1 MKNNRKKFS
10 AMLIAPDII
19 ECRKNHQGILIAPFN
34 DQKAKGIGY
43 NISPSNLVYSIKKG
57 VPQKI
62 FDSEE
67 GSYTYIN
74 PNDTVLILSYEYI
87 QTDSKIAGTFHSR
100 VRNSAKGL
108 GNVSTTLDP
117 GWKGMLLIAINNPTK
132 KKIKLPITVKK
143 DGKVERCS
151 LITLVV
157 FQNDFSKKENH
168 RISFHLDNPPM
179 RADIWS
185 ELTAMPRKLLHND
198 KYQKFQRFI
207 NQLISFKPSDSSEM
221 CKYKT
226 ILELILKLEIA
237 LYSEKSEILFRTCM
251 LELNQR
257 ISMDDEELREKY
269 TSLQKLIDDCYN
281 RYNSFNQIISVQRIK
296 EKIDLIRD
304 ECKYLILCNEVEQIH
319 EFITKNIEVWWEH
332 ATLSQFFDRYILPN
346 LSAIIIS
353 VALCIM
359 LLFGVNIEQNGFL
372 AKLIVSLSPI
382 LLSVLINI
390 FTIRKNRI

>member
-10 AMLIAPDII
+10 TMLTAPDII

-34 DQKAKGIGY
+34 EQKAKGIGY
-43 NISPSNLVYSIKKG
+43 NISPSDLVYSIKKG

-67 GSYTYIN
+67 GSYTYVN

-151 LITLVV
+151 LITLVIFENNV
-157 FQNDFSKKENH
+157 PKKESYK
-168 RISFHLDNPPM
+168 ISFHLDNPPM

-185 ELTAMPRKLLHND
+185 ELTAMPGRLFHND
-198 KYQKFQRFI
+198 KYNKFQRFI
-207 NQLISFKPSDSSEM
+207 NELVCFKPIDNSEM
-221 CKYKT
+221 CKCKT
-226 ILELILKLEIA
+226 ILELILKLEVA
-237 LYSEKSEILFRTCM
+237 LYSEKSEISFRSCV

-257 ISMDDEELREKY
+257 ISMDDEELRDKY
-269 TSLQKLIDDCYN
+269 THLKKLVDNCNAFD
-281 RYNSFNQIISVQRIK
+281 QIISKQNIK
-296 EKIDLIRD
+296 EIIYLMRD
-304 ECKYLILCNEVEQIH
+304 ECKYLILCNEVKQIH
-319 EFITKNIEVWWEH
+319 EFITKNIEMWWEH
-332 ATLSQFFDRYILPN
+332 GTLLQFINKHILPN
-346 LSAIIIS
+346 LCAIIIS

-359 LLFGVNIEQNGFL
+359 LLFGVNIDQNGFL
-372 AKLIVSLSPI
+372 AKIIISISPI

-390 FTIRKNRI
+390 FTIRKNKN